1 MGWIT
6 KKTMDGMP
14 YYYNDETKEV
24 TWDNPN
30 DAEEQDT
37 SEWTWVPHPT
47 DFWQPAKIESR
58 AADGSVVC
66 KTLEDTEIVVPK
78 NREMKNE
85 HTAGRLQQVPIW
97 KLARQDLKHVEE
109 DLIML
114 EHVNDGSIIYNLA
127 RHYEKQGL
135 YTWVGASHR
144 VLVSINPYQ
153 RLPIYGDDQIK
164 VHFDKSPNIDVPP
177 HVFDIAEGS
186 YTEMLFEG
194 TNQSILISGESGAG
208 KTEATKQC
216 LKFWA
221 KVAGSKNGVEEKLIQ
236 ANPVLEAFGN
246 AKTIRNNN
254 SSRFGKWMEVYFSLR
269 ERSIDG
275 ATITPFLL
283 EKSRLVFQ
291 QAGER
296 NFHIFYHLLSN
307 ADTRSKYELQEATA
321 NRYTTKGIVNPVPGI
336 DDASDF
342 KDAKQAMVDL
352 EFSAEEQEWLL
363 RIPAAIL
370 HLGNVTFK
378 AQAQSGGVT
387 GSQVEAD
394 KQLQLAAKL
403 LDVDTE
409 ALRKVLLNR
418 TIVVR
423 SETNIIP
430 LDPDAARAGC
440 DSIAKGIYSR
450 LFDWL
455 VARCNKALTGDTSG
469 KFVGVLDIFGFEI
482 FDVNSFEQ
490 LCINYCNEK
499 LQQLFNIETFRD
511 EEKLYVDEGIKFD
524 PIKFIDSEPVLAMIE
539 KGPDGILPALDDECK
554 LPEGDDFK
562 YMSKIEATWT
572 GHLSF
577 ATDKHRKL
585 NNQLAFEIIHYA
597 GTVNYTTTEFMLKN
611 KDTFFQ
617 DAYDMGAGSK
627 HALTKG
633 LFPPLDLR
641 LQVKSL
647 SSVFR
652 QQLSVLMQK
661 LNETSTRYVRC
672 IKPNESMAPML
683 FEAPLVMR
691 QLRYSGVFEAVAIR
705 KQGFPF
711 RYKYEVFVLRFKA
724 INPDHDY
731 KQTDPK
737 KLTQE
742 IFDASPNFKQLK
754 SEVVFGNTMV
764 LYRAP
769 VYKLLKLLRNLALE
783 VIIPRVQGILRGAS
797 ARAMRKYIAAAEAE
811 LQKALDTKTDIEK
824 MKVSLTLIDGHLKSL
839 GKRIFP
845 QFRPRNEGSVKEQIA
860 LLQLWLNEEAK
871 LDAVLKTDPNKNF
884 KGYTE
889 EKAACEKLAHIP
901 KTDSQSEKFNKLVD
915 LLANCEVQKL
925 DSKCQDARKRMDR
938 AAMEECIK
946 NAAEWDH
953 SSPAVDEIKRVLA
966 LGERAYIELEIVAGQ
981 ELGDRDRV
989 LQGRMKL
996 WEMDGN
1002 DVKCQKARKEM
1013 NKEQM
1018 QLWLGKAKEIPHT
1031 NEHIA
1036 ELERVLGLSEKEYLK
1051 LEQTAGEEMGDGKR
1065 VRRCKGRLY
1074 EIEMSELPS
1083 SYQRWQSWKGL
1094 KTPEDYAKGKWF
1106 GKAAT
1111 RDAML
1116 NAEKVIVNSSMTVN
1130 EDPQF
1135 KKQAKDIN
1143 KGILAY
1149 CGVKKDPRG
1158 DGPAMQESFYV
1169 AGQSESNKNELY
1181 CQLFK
1186 ASTPDPKGKVPS
1198 EANQKAIELLG
1209 VALYCFLPPDE
1220 ELAKYAY
1227 AYMFKKNKKYALA
1240 AAHGKFDSD
1249 KKPPRS
1255 ASDIDRIIK
1264 EIDQMSSGDAV
1275 ALT

>member
-1 MGWIT
+1 M
-6 KKTMDGMP
+6 K
-14 YYYNDETKEV
+14 DENTEGRAQK
-24 TWDNPN
+24 
-30 DAEEQDT
+30 
-37 SEWTWVPHPT
+37 VP
-47 DFWQPAKIESR
+47 
-58 AADGSVVC
+58 
-66 KTLEDTEIVVPK
+66 L
-78 NREMKNE
+78 
-85 HTAGRLQQVPIW
+85 W
-97 KLARQDLKHVEE
+97 KLNRQDLKHVEE

-153 RLPIYGDDQIK
+153 RLPLYGDDQIK
-164 VHFDKSPNIDVPP
+164 VHAEKSPNIDVPP
-177 HVFDIAEGS
+177 HVFDIAEGA
-186 YTEMLFEG
+186 YTEMLFDG
-194 TNQSILISGESGAG
+194 KNQSILISGESGAG

-269 ERSIDG
+269 DRSIDG

-291 QAGER
+291 QGGER
-296 NFHIFYHLLSN
+296 NFHIFYQLM
-307 ADTRSKYELQEATA
+307 ADSSSVSAYELKPVTV
-321 NRYTTKGIVNPVPGI
+321 NRYTTKGITTSVNGI
-336 DDASDF
+336 DDATDF
-342 KDAKQAMVDL
+342 KDAKQAMKDL
-352 EFSAEEQEWLL
+352 EFTSEEQEWLL
-363 RIPAAIL
+363 RVPAAIL

-378 AQAQSGGVT
+378 ADAQKGGVT
-387 GSQVEAD
+387 GSKVENDEPLA
-394 KQLQLAAKL
+394 LAAKF
-403 LDVDTE
+403 LDVNTE
-409 ALRKVLLNR
+409 ALRKVLAFR

-423 SETNIIP
+423 TETNVIP

-455 VARCNKALTGDTSG
+455 VNRCNKALTGDTSG
-469 KFVGVLDIFGFEI
+469 RFVGVLDIFGFEI

-511 EEKLYVDEGIKFD
+511 EEKLYVEEGIKFN
-524 PIKFIDSEPVLAMIE
+524 PIKFIDSDPVLAMIE

-562 YMSKIEATWT
+562 YMSKIEATFT
-572 GHLSF
+572 GHPSF

-617 DAYDMGAGSK
+617 DAYDMAAGSK

-652 QQLSVLMQK
+652 QQLAVLMQK

-724 INPDHDY
+724 INPDHSY
-731 KQTDPK
+731 KESDPK

-742 IFDASPNFKQLK
+742 IFEASPNFKTLK
-754 SEVVFGNTMV
+754 QEVVFGNTMV
-764 LYRAP
+764 FYRAP

-783 VIIPRVQGILRGAS
+783 VIIPRVQGILRGAA
-797 ARAMRKYIAAAEAE
+797 ARVMRTYLSNAEKE
-811 LQKALDTKTDIEK
+811 LKAALDTKTDMAK
-824 MKVSLTLIDGHLKSL
+824 MKHSLTTIDGHLKSL
-839 GKRIFP
+839 GKRIYP
-845 QFRPRNEGSVKEQIA
+845 QFRPRFENEVKQQIV
-860 LLQLWLNEEAK
+860 LLQQWVDQEAK
-871 LDAVLKTDPNKNF
+871 IDEILKTDPNKNF

-889 EKAACEKLAHIP
+889 CKEACEKLSHIP
-901 KTDSQSEKFNKLVD
+901 KTAAQQEKYDKLVD

-925 DSKCQDARKRMDR
+925 DSKCVDARKRMDR
-938 AAMEECIK
+938 EAMEECIK
-946 NAAEWDH
+946 NAAEWGH
-953 SSPAVDEIKRVLA
+953 TSAAVDEIKRVLA
-966 LGERAYIELEIVAGQ
+966 LGEVAYIELEVVAAT
-981 ELGDRDRV
+981 EMGDRDRAV
-989 LQGRMKL
+989 KGKLKL
-996 WEMDGN
+996 WELAGN
-1002 DVKCQKARKEM
+1002 DAKAQKARKEM
-1013 NKEQM
+1013 NKEDM
-1018 QLWLGKAKEIPHT
+1018 QHWLSKAKEIPHT
-1031 NEHIA
+1031 NEIIDEIA
-1036 ELERVLGLSEKEYLK
+1036 RVLGLSEKEYLK
-1051 LEQTAGEEMGDGKR
+1051 LEQIAGEEMGDAKR

-1083 SYQRWQSWKGL
+1083 SYQRWQSFNGL
-1094 KTPEDYAKGKWF
+1094 KSPEDYAKGKWF
-1106 GKAAT
+1106 GKAAC

-1116 NAEKVIVNSSMTVN
+1116 NSEKTIINSSMTPN

-1135 KKQAKDIN
+1135 KKQAKDVN

-1149 CGVKKDPRG
+1149 TGAKKDPRG
-1158 DGPAMQESFYV
+1158 EDAAMLESFMI
-1169 AGQSESNKNELY
+1169 AGQNEALKNELY

-1186 ASTPDPKGKVPS
+1186 AATSDPKGKVPS
-1198 EANQKAIELLG
+1198 ECNQKAVDLLG
-1209 VALYCFLPPDE
+1209 VALYCFLPPNE
-1220 ELAKYAY
+1220 ELAKYAFT
-1227 AYMFKKNKKYALA
+1227 YMAKKHKKYALA

-1249 KKPPRS
+1249 KRPPRS
-1255 ASDIDRIIK
+1255 GSDIARIIK
-1264 EIDQMSSGDAV
+1264 EIDQMASGDAV